1 MHNDDIMEFLIWDFH
16 FFKPFKI
23 GFLVEKVIHAAYGDN
38 SNRVRRYVPSCIWV
52 YLYTFLV
59 YLNYPILFQYLK
71 KNFFLNVLSLE
82 LQFPNPPP
90 QNKDR
95 SSQRLCRH
103 TDNNC
108 KWEHA
113 VHTVLYLAFFL
124 LNNVSGRLFLSSA
137 LFSRATF
144 IVFHTTIYP
153 TSPKAEFGGR
163 ELYPVFCYYKQNCN
177 HNLTYILKR
186 WDCWASV
193 YAFFMGPFY
202 HCKVT
207 LVQFNVFSYK
217 SNLV

>member
-1 MHNDDIMEFLIWDFH
+1 MSS
-16 FFKPFKI
+16 
-23 GFLVEKVIHAAYGDN
+23 AQSSN
-38 SNRVRRYVPSCIWV
+38 SPILLPRTKTDPPRDCAGTQTTTANGSTLHTLSCI
-52 YLYTFLV
+52 L
-59 YLNYPILFQYLK
+59 
-71 KNFFLNVLSLE
+71 
-82 LQFPNPPP
+82 
-90 QNKDR
+90 
-95 SSQRLCRH
+95 H
-103 TDNNC
+103 
-108 KWEHA
+108 
-113 VHTVLYLAFFL
+113 FFL